1 MLTAEIGVESQNNAE
16 ISEHNSEDVVVSL
29 RGLKTYFPGPH
40 LGVWPWSGRTTVKAV
55 DGVSLDI
62 RAGRRW
68 GWWVNRAV
76 ARPPSGV
83 RSCSWCGQ
91 PAAKSISSGRTCAN

>member
-1 MLTAEIGVESQNNAE
+1 MLAVEPGAESRDNEPIG
-16 ISEHNSEDVVVSL
+16 EDVVVSL

-62 RAGRRW
+62 RR
-68 GWWVNRAV
+68 
-76 ARPPSGV
+76 
-83 RSCSWCGQ
+83 GQ
-91 PAAKSISSGRTCAN
+91 TLD